1 MGKIMR
7 IKNGTMYKKIIIIY
21 TSILVIV
28 ILILDAFFAGKV
40 LNNIRESQLYIND
53 KVIYDINEE
62 LININNAV
70 TIATTNMYRDNDII
84 TDIIDFLN
92 FDNIS
97 YLKNKLDNYAMSNDS
112 IYKGV
117 EYFVE
122 GCINL
127 NPNLEKIEFVSYSR
141 NEVTSFNR
149 DKKTR
154 YEKITKESIEERYK
168 YKNTLKDKNYIYNIR
183 EINNPLTYK
192 NEGEIVFV
200 FNLDFISK
208 ILEKYDNKYET
219 LILNKN
225 GFCIYDSTGKYTNSH
240 YPYNDGLIIGK
251 NQFYLEENYSINSIY
266 NNLDL
271 ITIGR
276 IKKTN
281 TMKLPISFHISVFFI
296 DVIVFVIAEIFFYFK
311 IKNISDRMNKL
322 LLAMDKVKQ
331 GDVNVVIPVGKEVDE
346 INIIS
351 ENFNEMCTQLN
362 DYIEKS
368 YVYELNE
375 KKAEVNQKK
384 AELMALQSQINPHFL
399 YNTLESIRMKAIC
412 NGDKEVGK
420 MLYILAF
427 LFRSQLKDKDIISIK
442 NEIEYCEKYLE
453 MFKFRYEDKF
463 EFNINCPKE
472 ILDNQIIKF
481 TIQPLIENYFVH
493 GIRLEDDDNKLTIS
507 IEEVNDKV
515 LIYIEDNGRGIED
528 EKLLQMNRMLTD
540 KYGTGQSIGITNA
553 NERIRILY
561 GKEYGIKIEK
571 AVEKGLKVI
580 VTIPSRKVD

>member
-1 MGKIMR
+1 
-7 IKNGTMYKKIIIIY
+7 
-21 TSILVIV
+21 
-28 ILILDAFFAGKV
+28 
-40 LNNIRESQLYIND
+40 
-53 KVIYDINEE
+53 
-62 LININNAV
+62 
-70 TIATTNMYRDNDII
+70 
-84 TDIIDFLN
+84 
-92 FDNIS
+92 
-97 YLKNKLDNYAMSNDS
+97 
-112 IYKGV
+112 
-117 EYFVE
+117 
-122 GCINL
+122 
-127 NPNLEKIEFVSYSR
+127 
-141 NEVTSFNR
+141 
-149 DKKTR
+149 
-154 YEKITKESIEERYK
+154 
-168 YKNTLKDKNYIYNIR
+168 
-183 EINNPLTYK
+183 
-192 NEGEIVFV
+192 
-200 FNLDFISK
+200 
-208 ILEKYDNKYET
+208 
-219 LILNKN
+219 
-225 GFCIYDSTGKYTNSH
+225 
-240 YPYNDGLIIGK
+240 
-251 NQFYLEENYSINSIY
+251 
-266 NNLDL
+266 
-271 ITIGR
+271 
-276 IKKTN
+276 
-281 TMKLPISFHISVFFI
+281 
-296 DVIVFVIAEIFFYFK
+296 
-311 IKNISDRMNKL
+311 MNKL

-453 MFKFRYEDKF
+453 IFKFRYEDKF

-571 AVEKGLKVI
+571 AVEKGLKII